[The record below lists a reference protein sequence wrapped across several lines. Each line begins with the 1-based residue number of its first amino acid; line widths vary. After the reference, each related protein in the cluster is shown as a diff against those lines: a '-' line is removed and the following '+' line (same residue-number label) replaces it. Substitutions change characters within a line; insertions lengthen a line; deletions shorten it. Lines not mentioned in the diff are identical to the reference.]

1 MRKDRCLSFLP
12 VLLLL
17 TIVSAVA
24 QVRDTLKNPWEEDI
38 RRFEK
43 ADSLRPPHRGA
54 ILFVGSSSIRMWET
68 LQEDFPGLQ
77 VINRGFGGSELSD
90 AVHFADRIILP
101 YKPRIIIVYA
111 GDNDLANG
119 KAPEQILADY
129 RRLVDLVHESLP
141 KTRIGYIS
149 IKPSLARWNLVS
161 KIRKA
166 NALIRD
172 YSAHDSLLSFI
183 DIFTPMLGKD
193 GTPRKELFAPDGL
206 HLNATGYVLWT
217 NAVRPF
223 LSDH

>member
-1 MRKDRCLSFLP
+1 
-12 VLLLL
+12 
-17 TIVSAVA
+17 
-24 QVRDTLKNPWEEDI
+24 
-38 RRFEK
+38 
-43 ADSLRPPHRGA
+43 
-54 ILFVGSSSIRMWET
+54 MWET